1 MKAGPT
7 CKSDPALSNRCYHLL
22 YPYDSQM
29 VTKSKD
35 ERFTIMANNPE
46 TTSVE
51 KAESLLAEMKDRAM
65 EAHRTG
71 DQFTMSL
78 MQELIKVTSPIVTKA
93 VNRYHREER
102 A

>member
-1 MKAGPT
+1 
-7 CKSDPALSNRCYHLL
+7 
-22 YPYDSQM
+22 
-29 VTKSKD
+29 
-35 ERFTIMANNPE
+35 MAMNNPHRE

-51 KAESLLAEMKDRAM
+51 KAEALLAEMKDRAM

-93 VNRYHREER
+93 VARFHRAER
-102 A
+102 SRINNLARELREQSPRQQGQTPNQSRPNATTRLGD